1 MKKLFALCT
10 ALALLAAL
18 SACGGSPS
26 GANSQ
31 APADTQPS
39 QSAQPA
45 GTGGESGGVITIGA
59 SNYTEVYILG
69 NIYKELIESNTDLT
83 VETSFGLNGAVFC
96 FAALENGDI
105 DMFVE
110 YTGTV
115 LSNILNQPMNNDH
128 DAVYE
133 TVSTMMQEEHN
144 IHTSAPLGFNNTYV
158 MSVKPETAEEY
169 HLETLS
175 DLMAVA
181 DQLRLGCTVEFIQR
195 EDCLPLLEETFGTTF
210 EEVSGLDATIRYTAI
225 DSGQVDVVDAFAT
238 DALLSKL
245 GLTTLEDD
253 VSFFPPY
260 DACNFVRQEVL
271 DEYPELVP
279 VLSQLDGLFTE
290 ASMAALNAQVDV
302 DGMDAEDVAHQ
313 FLVDNGLIPE

>member
-115 LSNILNQPMNNDH
+115 LSNILNQPMDNDH

-144 IHTSAPLGFNNTYV
+144 IHTSAPLGFNTTYV
-158 MSVKPETAEEY
+158 MSVKPETAEAY
-169 HLETLS
+169 GLTTLS
-175 DLMAVA
+175 DLIEKSPE
-181 DQLRLGCTVEFIQR
+181 LRLGCTVEFIQR
-195 EDCLPLLEETFGTTF
+195 EDCLPLLESQYNAEFKDVT
-210 EEVSGLDATIRYTAI
+210 GLDASLRYTAI
-225 DSGQVDVVDAFAT
+225 ENDEVDVVDAFAT

-253 VSFFPPY
+253 LGFFPPY
-260 DACNFVRQEVL
+260 YAVNFVNADLIQSDPALAEVL
-271 DEYPELVP
+271 
-279 VLSQLDGLFTE
+279 SKLDGAIDE
-290 ASMAALNAQVDV
+290 ATMAAMNAQVDV
-302 DGMDAEDVAHQ
+302 DGMSAKEVAHQ
-313 FLVDNGLIPE
+313 FLVDNGLIPA